1 LELEGYIFWLTEMAV
16 DLKGWW
22 RQKRGDLGLQQ
33 RGSPVPSI
41 FIPSPVEDRDA
52 QKTIADLREARAK
65 HCTDEGV
72 KAGFKAAS
80 IACAA
85 TAIPTLTAVR
95 MVPWVKAHLNYTG
108 QALVISAA
116 TIATYF
122 IVVDQTILECS
133 RKESWDAL
141 EKRRSAAS

>member
-1 LELEGYIFWLTEMAV
+1 MAV

-22 RQKRGDLGLQQ
+22 RQRREDLALQQ
-33 RGSPVPSI
+33 RESTVPSF
-41 FIPSPVEDRDA
+41 FIPSPVEGRDA
-52 QKTIADLREARAK
+52 QETIDELRRARAK

-72 KAGFKAAS
+72 KAGFKAAC

-85 TAIPTLTAVR
+85 SAIPTLTAVR
-95 MVPWVKAHLNYTG
+95 MVPWVKAHVNYTG
-108 QALVISAA
+108 QALIISAA

-133 RKESWDAL
+133 RKGSWDAL
-141 EKRRSAAS
+141 EKRRSEAS